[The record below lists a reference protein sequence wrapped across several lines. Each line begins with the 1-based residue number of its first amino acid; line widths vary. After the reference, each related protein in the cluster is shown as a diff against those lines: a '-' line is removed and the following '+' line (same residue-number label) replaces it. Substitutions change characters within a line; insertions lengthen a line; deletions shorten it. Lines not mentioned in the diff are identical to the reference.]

1 MLGIRALVKAVGLRS
16 RAGWR
21 GTVRAWWWVAVLGL
35 SACAAEPRSTRLT
48 VSDLEVIS
56 REMAA
61 SLGASEALASRGPQS
76 PLWLVSFDRLRNLS
90 SDVLSP
96 AEQWWVIQRVVS
108 SQPIL
113 ALSEQRNL
121 RFVAPARPNG
131 AVGVSGGLQE
141 SGGGHGTSGEDSG
154 SAYGAGRRP
163 THQLTG
169 TLYSVTRA
177 TAEDRTELYY
187 CEFVLV
193 DLASG
198 ETVWTDKFE
207 FKRVAKGHVWD

>member
-1 MLGIRALVKAVGLRS
+1 MGQSGVAG
-16 RAGWR
+16 AGW
-21 GTVRAWWWVAVLGL
+21 WVVVLGL
-35 SACAAEPRSTRLT
+35 SSCAAEPRSTRLT

-61 SLGASEALASRGPQS
+61 SLGASRAMADRGPQS
-76 PLWLVSFDRLRNLS
+76 PPWLVSFDRLRNLS

-96 AEQWWVIQRVVS
+96 SEQWWVIQRVVS

-131 AVGVSGGLQE
+131 AVGVSDGPE
-141 SGGGHGTSGEDSG
+141 EGGGGSGASG
-154 SAYGAGRRP
+154 DDRGPAYGVGRWP

>member
-1 MLGIRALVKAVGLRS
+1 V
-16 RAGWR
+16 
-21 GTVRAWWWVAVLGL
+21 
-35 SACAAEPRSTRLT
+35 EPRSTRLT

-61 SLGASEALASRGPQS
+61 SLSASEAMADRGPQS
-76 PLWLVSFDRLRNLS
+76 PPWVVSFDRLRNLS

-96 AEQWWVIQRVVS
+96 SEQWWVIQRVVS
-108 SQPIL
+108 SQPIM

-121 RFVAPARPNG
+121 RFVAPARPS
-131 AVGVSGGLQE
+131 GVTGVTDGPEE
-141 SGGGHGTSGEDSG
+141 SGGGNGTSGEDRG
-154 SAYGAGRRP
+154 PAYGAGRRP

-187 CEFVLV
+187 CEFVLL